1 MLGRPCFSSSMTWNW
16 SWTSRTRSRAWTSAG
31 RSQKGRWPRSRQTS
45 VSSTHILG
53 RKPMLRVDQVVSG
66 YGPIDVLNHVTIN
79 LEKGEIVAV
88 LGANGAGKTTLLRT
102 ITGLIRVRKGSV
114 TFGDKVLNGLS
125 PAEVV
130 RCGISHVPE
139 GRHIFPD
146 LTVEENLLLAAYIM
160 SRSQQKSRLDAMYA
174 MFSILAKRR
183 RQAGGTLSGGEQ
195 QMLALA
201 RGLMPVTRT
210 YARSASSR
218 DRLAFCSTSRME
230 TPDSRR
236 WASVSNTVPMILGA
250 RPKDLSLIH

>member
-1 MLGRPCFSSSMTWNW
+1 
-16 SWTSRTRSRAWTSAG
+16 
-31 RSQKGRWPRSRQTS
+31 
-45 VSSTHILG
+45 
-53 RKPMLRVDQVVSG
+53 MLRVDQVVSG

-160 SRSQQKSRLDAMYA
+160 PRSQQKSRLDAMYA
-174 MFSILAKRR
+174 MFSILAERR

-201 RGLMPVTRT
+201 RGLMPNPRLMLLDEPAAGLNDDETRRLTDTVRKIRDEGVTVLLVEHDMT
-210 YARSASSR
+210 
-218 DRLAFCSTSRME
+218 FVME
-230 TPDSRR
+230 ISDEVVVLDYGRKIAEGP
-236 WASVSNTVPMILGA
+236 PLMIQKNEEVIKAYLGEE
-250 RPKDLSLIH
+250 LE